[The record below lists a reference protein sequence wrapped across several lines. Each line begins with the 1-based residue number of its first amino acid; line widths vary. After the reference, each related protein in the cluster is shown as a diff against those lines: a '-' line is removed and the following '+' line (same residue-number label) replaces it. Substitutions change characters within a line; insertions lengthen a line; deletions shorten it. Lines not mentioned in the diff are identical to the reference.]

1 VAVASAGPYASLH
14 LAPDRQPHQHPT
26 TQFFT
31 GRMPFLSPI
40 QQHQSTEG
48 KVCISVCWCL
58 CAGALQGYLY
68 AIGGNNGVAS
78 LDTCERY
85 DPHLNKWTLIEP
97 MKKRRAGA
105 GVAQLHSQLYVV
117 GTTHLCCR
125 LTTLCSLHSQL
136 IYAL

>member
-1 VAVASAGPYASLH
+1 MRVCGVSYIQSVYICV
-14 LAPDRQPHQHPT
+14 Q
-26 TQFFT
+26 TQT
-31 GRMPFLSPI
+31 DPS
-40 QQHQSTEG
+40 
-48 KVCISVCWCL
+48 L

-105 GVAQLHSQLYVV
+105 RVAQLHSQLYVV

>member
-1 VAVASAGPYASLH
+1 MYICVLV
-14 LAPDRQPHQHPT
+14 
-26 TQFFT
+26 
-31 GRMPFLSPI
+31 
-40 QQHQSTEG
+40 
-48 KVCISVCWCL
+48 SVCLCVDKYVYL
-58 CAGALQGYLY
+58 CAGVCVLVQGYLY

-136 IYAL
+136 VYAL